1 MLATHI
7 NGEVMIII
15 DNPPLTSLSSSFF
28 QAITGLQHVQVV
40 GLMFKNA
47 RKNSAAAAAKD
58 SKEPK
63 HKRERENS
71 VLTIHTIPLDQTS
84 IKQDSRKRIPW
95 LGRRIGKILRKR
107 SSRVIRTSFFRRGK
121 ASRSIDT
128 TSQSF
133 TTSFGSGSPKLS
145 SSPRRAESM
154 KDRVRH
160 WRKSGGGS
168 TSKHGKTPVSP
179 LARSTSPVALS
190 NVLTP
195 NSSPPGSVQNLSST
209 TPPNSPPT
217 THKERHSMFAES
229 SLLTHT
235 KKSVSSSELF
245 LSAASKKN
253 SSPHTSPLLKRA
265 VSPSPDQPGKASGG
279 GSGGKLR
286 KYSSAL
292 DRSTMPRT
300 KKDSVSFIM

>member
-1 MLATHI
+1 
-7 NGEVMIII
+7 
-15 DNPPLTSLSSSFF
+15 
-28 QAITGLQHVQVV
+28 
-40 GLMFKNA
+40 MFKNSKKDA
-47 RKNSAAAAAKD
+47 SATAKD
-58 SKEPK
+58 SKDPK

-71 VLTIHTIPLDQTS
+71 ILTIHTIPLDQTS

-95 LGRRIGKILRKR
+95 LGRRIGKILRKH
-107 SSRVIRTSFFRRGK
+107 SSRVKKRPSFFRRGK
-121 ASRSIDT
+121 MSRSIDT

-133 TTSFGSGSPKLS
+133 TSSFGSGSPKLS

-154 KDRVRH
+154 KDRVRQH

-168 TSKHGKTPVSP
+168 TSSKHGKTPVSP

-190 NVLTP
+190 SVLTP

-217 THKERHSMFAES
+217 THKDRHSMFAES

-245 LSAASKKN
+245 LSTAATKKN

-265 VSPSPDQPGKASGG
+265 VSPSPEQTFKVSGSGG
-279 GSGGKLR
+279 GSGGKTR
-286 KYSSAL
+286 KFSTL
-292 DRSTMPRT
+292 ERSTMPRT